1 MVRQHTD
8 GEGVYLYDAESDRGN
23 DRFAF
28 RAVRFKNPTDSTLET
43 GPVTVYGQERFIG
56 EGLTEP
62 IPPRA
67 SAVVPF
73 ALDRQ
78 IVVERQTTDDDKLSR
93 LVTVQRGVLT
103 ADVQHIRPQQR
114 TTPNRLPH
122 AARVFIRH
130 TVDKGWSL

>member
-1 MVRQHTD
+1 MTVDKGSSAMVSMVRSPTE
-8 GEGVYLYDAESDRGN
+8 GEVGYLYAAESERGN
-23 DRFAF
+23 ARFAF

-62 IPPRA
+62 IPPRS

-78 IVVERQTTDDDKLSR
+78 IVVERHDSDDDKLAR
-93 LVTVQRGVLT
+93 LVTLQRGVLT
-103 ADVQHIRPQQR
+103 AEVQHIRRQ
-114 TTPNRLPH
+114 
-122 AARVFIRH
+122 
-130 TVDKGWSL
+130 